1 MVQEVMVLKLPAS
14 MEVAEVEQ
22 IILEK
27 LQIPREDVQV
37 VEVKRGAVKL
47 RVKKKL
53 KKKVL
58 RLINKHARYHEE
70 LINIR
75 QLADRY
81 GFLNYFRV
89 YW

>member
-14 MEVAEVEQ
+14 MEAAELEQ
-22 IILEK
+22 LLVEK

-37 VEVKRGAVKL
+37 VEVKRSAVKL
-47 RVKKKL
+47 RVKKKI

-58 RLINKHARYHEE
+58 RLINKHAKYHEE

-89 YW
+89 Y